1 MARANE
7 VSNGVANKNG
17 MDPKF
22 ESRLLDTYR
31 YLCNT
36 DSMNKQLTTQDVNEV
51 RSIMKQVQT
60 PLNVNCDPIA
70 ERQTSLPK
78 FTDRFRRHLERSDKR
93 GGEQSDKQSGVEQ
106 DDGQK
111 TPPDEL
117 AESEPQDENAALASE
132 NGDDTVDDDR
142 ASITSRTS
150 GASRSSASSHH
161 RSRRKRRPETYEQ
174 TKQKKNYLI
183 ILNSLMKEGY
193 TPTQKYTM
201 RDSLQDIKE
210 EIDQYYT
217 CVEASSY
224 VAKRKA
230 NVENGAEWME
240 TGTSIWSLF
249 NPKQPLQLQGLRA
262 RIKEVHDS
270 KQVDVDW
277 ERIYYTYRRKRMES
291 PLWALAMTY
300 GSAIISTTLAN
311 YATKKLNNLG
321 GGGGGGGEAN
331 PLGGI
336 IQNLLGGLFGG
347 GGQKAS
353 SGMPSMVRD
362 LPTTSTPAFTRST
375 RTPHSAQ
382 SPPTPFTQPPQPPTY
397 PSPQPTQGQAP
408 RRFQRNVFFP
418 SV

>member
-1 MARANE
+1 MARSNE
-7 VSNGVANKNG
+7 MAQSTQDK
-17 MDPKF
+17 KF

-78 FTDRFRRHLERSDKR
+78 FTDRFRRHLEQSDKR
-93 GGEQSDKQSGVEQ
+93 SMEQSDKDQT
-106 DDGQK
+106 K

-117 AESEPQDENAALASE
+117 DESPQENETQDDVALASE

-142 ASITSRTS
+142 VSITSGTS
-150 GASRSSASSHH
+150 HTSRSSRSGSGHH
-161 RSRRKRRPETYEQ
+161 RRKRRPETYEQ
-174 TKQKKNYLI
+174 TKQKKGYLG
-183 ILNSLMKEGY
+183 ILNTLIKEGY

-217 CVEASSY
+217 CIQASSY

-230 NVENGAEWME
+230 NVENGAEWIE
-240 TGTSIWSLF
+240 TGTNIWSLF

-262 RIKEVHDS
+262 RIKEVHES

-291 PLWALAMTY
+291 PLWALAITY

-311 YATKKLNNLG
+311 YATKKLNSLG
-321 GGGGGGGEAN
+321 GGGGAGGSGAADN

-336 IQNLLGGLFGG
+336 IQNLLGGLLGG

-353 SGMPSMVRD
+353 SDMPSMVRD
-362 LPTTSTPAFTRST
+362 LPTTSTEPSR
-375 RTPHSAQ
+375 RGVPVGN
-382 SPPTPFTQPPQPPTY
+382 PFGPSGFGRPQPPQPPTY
-397 PSPQPTQGQAP
+397 PSPPHTQGAAP
-408 RRFQRNVFFP
+408 RRFQRNVFF
-418 SV
+418 